1 MRTQYIGNG
10 MPPRNAQIRIDLDSS
25 EPAYRQISSQLR
37 TLFVEGALVPG
48 DALPPVR
55 KLAMDLAVHFNT
67 VAEAYRLLAEEG
79 WLDVGHGRNARVVER
94 RAPKTSEAGVE
105 THRRKLRQ
113 LLAEMRASGVSA
125 SRVRKELETLIE
137 AMES

>member
-1 MRTQYIGNG
+1 
-10 MPPRNAQIRIDLDSS
+10 
-25 EPAYRQISSQLR
+25 
-37 TLFVEGALVPG
+37 
-48 DALPPVR
+48 
-55 KLAMDLAVHFNT
+55 MDLAVHFNT

-94 RAPKTSEAGVE
+94 TAPKTSEASVE

>member
-1 MRTQYIGNG
+1 
-10 MPPRNAQIRIDLDSS
+10 MPRRSAQIRIDLDFN

-37 TLFVEGALVPG
+37 TLFVEGVLMPG
-48 DALPPVR
+48 DTLPPVR

-94 RAPKTSEAGVE
+94 AAPKPSQANLE
-105 THRRKLRQ
+105 THRQRLRQ
-113 LLAEMRASGVSA
+113 LIAEMRAGGVSA
-125 SRVRKELETLIE
+125 SRVRRELETLIE

>member
-1 MRTQYIGNG
+1 
-10 MPPRNAQIRIDLDSS
+10 MPRRSAQIRIDLDSS

-37 TLFVEGALVPG
+37 TLFVEGVLVPG
-48 DALPPVR
+48 DTLPPVR

-94 RAPKTSEAGVE
+94 TAPKASEANLDS
-105 THRRKLRQ
+105 HRQKLRQ
-113 LLAEMRASGVSA
+113 LIAEMRASGVSA
-125 SRVRKELETLIE
+125 SRVRKELTILLE